1 MWRELYSKMGH
12 PTFKL
17 SKSLTYLQAYTF
29 RHRGRECE
37 QLLRVYC
44 LIKLEAIVT
53 VAEMKA
59 VFVDDTAAL

>member
-12 PTFKL
+12 PTLNL
-17 SKSLTYLQAYTF
+17 SKSVTHLQAYTF
-29 RHRGRECE
+29 RPRGRECE
-37 QLLRVYC
+37 RSLRVYC
-44 LIKLEAIVT
+44 LVKLEAIVI